1 MSIARNMSKV
11 SVDTNGYVQPI
22 SLSNVDGSLFSS
34 KIQNS
39 LFPSG
44 SSIQMVSMLYQSY
57 NSVTIDNLWVNVPN
71 MLLSITPTT
80 VNSKIKI
87 DVRWFGEVSS
97 AWDDVFGITRNGTI
111 INLPTGTSNRNAAL
125 GMPVQTYIADDNNST
140 PELCF
145 ITTIDT
151 PATISPVTYRL
162 VARANTSR
170 TLMTGRVFDSVTQ
183 QSNYEQGSCEIILTE
198 YAG

>member
-1 MSIARNMSKV
+1 MSIARNISKV
-11 SVDTNGYVQPI
+11 EVDSNGYLQPS
-22 SLSNVDGSLFSS
+22 SLASVDGSLFSS
-34 KIQNS
+34 KIAKS
-39 LFPSG
+39 AFPTG

-57 NSVTIDNLWVNVPN
+57 NSVSINNSWVNVPN
-71 MLLSITPTT
+71 MVLDITPTS

-87 DVRWFGEVSS
+87 EVRWFGEIDT

-125 GMPVQTYIADDNNST
+125 GMPVQTYIADNNDST

-145 ITTIDT
+145 ISTIDT
-151 PATISPVTYRL
+151 PATTSPVTYRL
-162 VARANTSR
+162 VARANTTR
-170 TLMTGRVFDSVTQ
+170 TLWTGRVISSTTAT
-183 QSNYEQGSCEIILTE
+183 NYEQGSCEIILTE